1 MPGLTTRGRAAQ
13 RILVA
18 LTAATVAA
26 LALIGSASAAP
37 VQLITNGGF
46 ETGDFSGWT
55 TDETDCPLFPWTV
68 SGPGGGW
75 DADTAPAAGA
85 FDAWNGF
92 DGCGPMHYTMYQDV
106 TIPAGTVS
114 ASLSW
119 QFRVSADLLTLG
131 SATQPRSLDVTLRDP
146 LSGAQLTSVYHFE
159 ASAGAITNSLWIPAT
174 ADVSTFAGQ
183 TVRVLFDE
191 YIPEDLTGPATM
203 ELDAIGL
210 QATGYE
216 ATIAG
221 PSSTTS
227 QSPTFTFSANRSPSR
242 FVCTLDAVATPATC
256 PAALTLH
263 GLAAGPHTLTVR
275 AKTAGREVSAPASVS
290 WLLTSPGSPHT
301 FIDSAV
307 TSGSNETLTF
317 HSDQAGSRFRCNLDS
332 AAGALPGSLLWKT
345 CSSGITW
352 HGLAGRRGSP
362 AFHAI
367 TVRAVNFAGDPD
379 PIGAAVFFVTP
390 AGLD

>member
-1 MPGLTTRGRAAQ
+1 MPGLKQSRRAAH
-13 RILVA
+13 RAIIAVA
-18 LTAATVAA
+18 AAAVAA
-26 LALIGSASAAP
+26 LALIGSAGAAP

-46 ETGDFSGWT
+46 ETSDFSGWT

-75 DADTAPAAGA
+75 SADTAPAAGA

-131 SATQPRSLDVTLRDP
+131 SATQPRTLDVTLRDP
-146 LSGAQLTSVYHFE
+146 LSGAQLTSAYHFE

-174 ADVSTFAGQ
+174 ADVSAFAGQ

-191 YIPEDLTGPATM
+191 YVPEDLTGPATM
-203 ELDAIGL
+203 EFDAIGL

-216 ATIAG
+216 AAIVG

-227 QSPTFTFSANRSPSR
+227 QSPPFTFSANRSPSS
-242 FVCTLDAVATPATC
+242 FVCTLDGSGAPATC
-256 PAALTLH
+256 PATLTLH

-275 AKTAGREVSAPASVS
+275 AKTAGGAVSAPASVS

-301 FIDSAV
+301 FIDTAV
-307 TSGSNETLTF
+307 LVGSNETLTF
-317 HSDQAGSRFRCNLDS
+317 HSDQPGSRFQCNLDS
-332 AAGALPGSLLWKT
+332 APGALPGSLLWKS

-352 HGLAGRRGSP
+352 HGLAGRASSP
-362 AFHAI
+362 VFHAI
-367 TVRAVNFAGDPD
+367 VVRAVNFAGDPD
-379 PIGAAVFFVTP
+379 PIGAAVFFLTP
-390 AGLD
+390 SSVG